1 MRRSEKVYH
10 DLTEST
16 EFVELLQTRFYFS
29 SSFNKER
36 FLAGYEQYIREEEN
50 KIIAKYGVK
59 ISIRYYLLI
68 TYYIKIEKRGFYI
81 VNYSSISKKYD
92 IVLDRNTIIFTEINL
107 NELRV

>member
-1 MRRSEKVYH
+1 MRRSEKIFH
-10 DLTEST
+10 DLTESN
-16 EFVELLQTRFYFS
+16 EFVELLQSRFYFS

-36 FLAGYEQYIREEEN
+36 FLKGYEDYIKEEED
-50 KIIAKYGVK
+50 KIKAKYGIN
-59 ISIRYYLLI
+59 ISMRYYLLI
-68 TYYIKIEKRGFYI
+68 AYYIKIEKRGFYI

>member
-1 MRRSEKVYH
+1 MRRSEKIYH
-10 DLTEST
+10 DLTESN
-16 EFVELLQTRFYFS
+16 EFVELLQSRFYFS

-36 FLAGYEQYIREEEN
+36 FLKGYQDYIKEEED
-50 KIIAKYGVK
+50 KIKAKYGIN
-59 ISIRYYLLI
+59 ISMRYYLLI
-68 TYYIKIEKRGFYI
+68 AFYIKIEKRGFYI